1 MKQKSIFLCAAL
13 CLLVNAVSAQTV
25 SADSINALNNKNDKL
40 QMAITINN
48 QKVQLAKMQNQLFQQ
63 NYNVEKTA
71 AASQKAASKNEDA
84 ATILNNDDQDKDKAN
99 TARKSAR
106 TAEKNSTR
114 ARNAQSKMSNLTE
127 DISDLEKRIADNV
140 QKLTVMGGLQY
151 LQ

>member
-1 MKQKSIFLCAAL
+1 MKQKSILLCAAL

-25 SADSINALNNKNDKL
+25 SADSINALTNKNDKL
-40 QMAITINN
+40 QMAITINT
-48 QKVQLAKMQNQLFQQ
+48 QKIQLARMQNQFFQQ

-71 AASQKAASKNEDA
+71 AASQKAANKNEDA
-84 ATILNNDDQDKDKAN
+84 ATTLNNDDQDKDKAN

-106 TAEKNSTR
+106 TAERNSTR
-114 ARNAQSKMSNLTE
+114 ARNAQSKMNNLSE
-127 DISDLEKRIADNV
+127 DISDLEKKIADNV